1 MAVPAVLRIPRC
13 QLVLMND
20 TSGICGNHQLMSM
33 LPRLFGPRRRSD
45 GDAVA
50 AVSRREVVAPMSRTR
65 GGIAVPALRVLVWLP
80 LLLALGLW
88 GLSGGAL
95 LAPADAVAD
104 TGELLSRFT
113 TLQVYHLG
121 ALIALTC
128 VGVVTAGVSAVRW
141 ARRQER
147 PAWSLQGLERHLFEN
162 SPGAVVVTDAFD
174 RILAVNQA
182 YTRMTGYEQA
192 EVQGNDIAFN
202 HAGQQDEA
210 FYVAMRESLAK
221 RGRWVGEFWLRN
233 KGGEAFA
240 DKVTRMRLSGPRNEL
255 LGYLTLSMD
264 LLSSDDAK
272 RLMLWQAHH
281 DTLTKLPNRNLFEER
296 LTRVLLR
303 TQEHQFIGA
312 LLSIDL
318 DRFKMVND
326 SVGPSKGDQVLME
339 VAYRLAMCVDESHTV
354 ARLGGDHFVVLMSE
368 VDDYGE
374 VERLGRRMLGE
385 ICKPFHLDGREL
397 FISASIGVALLPQDG
412 NAIGELLQ
420 KADAARIQIKQHG
433 GNNLAFF
440 EPEMNSR
447 AERRLE
453 LESGLRRAAANGE
466 LKLFY
471 QPVVDV
477 KRGTVTSAEA
487 LLRWQHPE
495 LGMVSPGEFIPVAE
509 DMGLIVD
516 IGKWVVAECHRQLE
530 AWRRQGLEDLR
541 ISLNVSPV
549 QLRRDEDVRDFLDLL
564 QEVSDARLMLELT
577 ESALMENSDGVH
589 RFLKEVRGLGSMVA
603 LDDFGTG
610 FSSLGYLRNF
620 EFDVLKVDKTF
631 IDELANT
638 RDYGLV
644 ASIVSMGRILGMRV
658 VAEGV
663 ETAEQVKRLK
673 QIGCDFVQ
681 GYYYS
686 RPLPAEEFLAFIQN
700 GELRDVG

>member
-1 MAVPAVLRIPRC
+1 
-13 QLVLMND
+13 
-20 TSGICGNHQLMSM
+20 M
-33 LPRLFGPRRRSD
+33 LQRLFAPRRRSD
-45 GDAVA
+45 A
-50 AVSRREVVAPMSRTR
+50 ACASRRRRPEGRARVRLLAW
-65 GGIAVPALRVLVWLP
+65 VPLALAALLWVLSVGVLLGRPAAAADPVLVERFAGLQ
-80 LLLALGLW
+80 LRHVLAL
-88 GLSGGAL
+88 
-95 LAPADAVAD
+95 V
-104 TGELLSRFT
+104 
-113 TLQVYHLG
+113 
-121 ALIALTC
+121 ALT
-128 VGVVTAGVSAVRW
+128 VIGVVCAGLAARGR

-147 PAWSLQGLERHLFEN
+147 PDWSLHGLEQRLFEN

-174 RILAVNQA
+174 RILAVNNA

-192 EVQGNDIAFN
+192 EVVGNDIAFN
-202 HAGQQDEA
+202 HAGRQDES
-210 FYVAMRESLAK
+210 FYVAMRESLAR

-240 DKVTRMRLSGPRNEL
+240 DKVTRMRLNGPRNEL

-303 TQEHQFIGA
+303 AQEPGFLGA

-326 SVGPSKGDQVLME
+326 SAGPSKGDQVLME
-339 VAYRLAMCVDESHTV
+339 VAYRIAMSVDESHTV
-354 ARLGGDHFVVLMSE
+354 ARLGGDHFVVLMPE
-368 VDDYGE
+368 VTDYGE
-374 VERLGRRMLGE
+374 VERLGRRILTE
-385 ICKPFHLDGREL
+385 IGKPFHVEGREV
-397 FISASIGVALLPQDG
+397 FIAASVGVAILPQDG
-412 NAIGELLQ
+412 EEPGELLQ
-420 KADAARIQIKQHG
+420 KADAARIQIKEHG

-440 EPEMNSR
+440 EPEMNTR

-453 LESGLRRAAANGE
+453 LESALRRAVGNGE
-466 LKLFY
+466 LVLFY

-477 KRGTVTSAEA
+477 KRGTITSAEA
-487 LLRWQHPE
+487 LLRWRHPE

-516 IGKWVVAECHRQLE
+516 IGKWVMNECHRQLQE
-530 AWRRQGLEDLR
+530 WRRAGIEDLR
-541 ISLNVSPV
+541 VSLNVSPV
-549 QLRRDEDVRDFLDLL
+549 QLRREEDAHDLL
-564 QEVSDARLMLELT
+564 VLLEELADDGLVLELT

-589 RFLKEVRGLGSMVA
+589 RFLSRVREHGNMVA

-631 IDELANT
+631 IDELAST

-644 ASIVSMGRILGMRV
+644 ASIVSLGRILGMRV

-663 ETAEQVKRLK
+663 ETPDQVKRLK
-673 QIGCDFVQ
+673 QIGCDYVQ
-681 GYYYS
+681 GYYFS
-686 RPLPAEEFLAFIQN
+686 RPLPADEFYDFLTDNALQ
-700 GELRDVG
+700 DVG